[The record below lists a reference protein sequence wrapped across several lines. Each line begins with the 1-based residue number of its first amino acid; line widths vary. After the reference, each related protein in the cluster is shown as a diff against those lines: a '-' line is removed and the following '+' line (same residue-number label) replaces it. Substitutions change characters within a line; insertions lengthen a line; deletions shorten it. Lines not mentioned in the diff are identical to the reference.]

1 MKTNFYLFDVLNP
14 NEVRNGS
21 LPQLKEIGPFVY
33 REIRTRENVTFN
45 GNGTLTYNERRK
57 FYFMPELSIASDNLT
72 VTSINMVVIT
82 AINLIQNNPILNNDI
97 IKIIVDMFLLSEKET
112 LFVTKPGL
120 HTCFNFYFITYL
132 IFILS

>member
-1 MKTNFYLFDVLNP
+1 
-14 NEVRNGS
+14 
-21 LPQLKEIGPFVY
+21 
-33 REIRTRENVTFN
+33 
-45 GNGTLTYNERRK
+45 
-57 FYFMPELSIASDNLT
+57 MPELSIASDNLT

-132 IFILS
+132 ICILS